1 MRLYYHP
8 GSTTSRI
15 VMLFVAENKIAMDM
29 QVVDIFTGEH
39 QREPFTSINPNRLV
53 PVLEEDGMRL
63 TESSA
68 ILKFLADKTD
78 SPAYPKDLKRRA
90 RVNERMDWFNSNF
103 YRDYGY
109 GLVYPQVLS
118 YLAYPDPV
126 VHKASVERGLEKTK
140 GWLEILDR
148 DLLGPKQPY
157 LCGEQLTIADH
168 FGACMLES
176 GKLVGCNFAV
186 YPNVNRWLE
195 RMHALPSWG
204 KVHEAFEGFVGSLK
218 GKSFVAF

>member
-15 VMLFVAENKIAMDM
+15 VMLFIAENKIPMEM
-29 QVVDIFTGEH
+29 KVVDIFSGEH
-39 QREPFTSINPNRLV
+39 QREPFASLNPNRLV
-53 PVLEEDGMRL
+53 PVLEEDGMVL

-68 ILKFLADKTD
+68 ILKFLADTIS
-78 SPAYPKDLKRRA
+78 SPAYPKDLRQRA
-90 RVNERMDWFNSNF
+90 RVNERMDWFNANF

-126 VHKASVERGLEKTK
+126 AHKACVERGLEKTK

-148 DLLGPKQPY
+148 NLLGPKQPY
-157 LCGEQLTIADH
+157 LCGGQMTIADY
-168 FGACMLES
+168 FGSCMLES
-176 GKLVGCNFAV
+176 GKLVGCNFAA

-195 RMHALPSWG
+195 RMQALPTWNE
-204 KVHEAFEGFVGSLK
+204 VHEAFYGFAGSLE
-218 GKSFVAF
+218 GKSLVAF